1 MGLIE
6 FNVITKKI
14 SPNRRVS
21 CIFGLY
27 IWFKWTITAG
37 KEIVVLI
44 FERTSSLKETNLVF
58 LHSLI
63 WIEFNRIELKLRR
76 IRSGLEEKK

>member
-6 FNVITKKI
+6 FNVTIITKKI

-37 KEIVVLI
+37 NSCAYIWT
-44 FERTSSLKETNLVF
+44 RSLKETNRILF
-58 LHSLI
+58 YTLLYELNS
-63 WIEFNRIELKLRR
+63 IEITSN
-76 IRSGLEEKK
+76 

>member
-6 FNVITKKI
+6 FNVTIITKKI

-37 KEIVVLI
+37 NSCAYIWTNEK
-44 FERTSSLKETNLVF
+44 FERDKSYF
-58 LHSLI
+58 ILHSLI
-63 WIEFNRIELKLRR
+63 WIEITSN
-76 IRSGLEEKK
+76 